1 MKKLLL
7 PLVAFAFVC
16 ATASAAE
23 SPSPLPSAPPSPPLK
38 APTHVIIDNPQAQ
51 TQAPPATYFP
61 PSQITGVW
69 QGCGPSQSMGT
80 IEEFNSDHPRARIVQ
95 VFIDASVPCKTPTA
109 HTFVIVYQEPA
120 PMIRRAIRQPMK
132 K

>member
-1 MKKLLL
+1 MRKLLF
-7 PLVAFAFVC
+7 PLVAFAMVC

-23 SPSPLPSAPPSPPLK
+23 SPNPLPSPPLL
-38 APTHVIIDNPQAQ
+38 APRHVIIDNQQ
-51 TQAPPATYFP
+51 PPAAPASYFP
-61 PSQITGVW
+61 SGQITGVW

-80 IEEFNSDHPRARIVQ
+80 IEDFNSDHPRARIVQ
-95 VFIDASVPCKTPTA
+95 VFVDASVPCKTPTA

-120 PMIRRAIRQPMK
+120 PVVRRAIREPMK

>member
-1 MKKLLL
+1 MRKLFF
-7 PLVAFAFVC
+7 PLVAFALVC

-23 SPSPLPSAPPSPPLK
+23 SPSPLPSPLPSPPLK
-38 APTHVIIDNPQAQ
+38 APSHVIIDNPQP
-51 TQAPPATYFP
+51 QAPPVAYFP
-61 PSQITGVW
+61 TGQITGVW

-80 IEEFNSDHPRARIVQ
+80 IEEFNTDHPRARIVQ
-95 VFIDASVPCKTPTA
+95 VFVDASVPCKTPTA

-120 PMIRRAIRQPMK
+120 PMIRRAIRQPLK